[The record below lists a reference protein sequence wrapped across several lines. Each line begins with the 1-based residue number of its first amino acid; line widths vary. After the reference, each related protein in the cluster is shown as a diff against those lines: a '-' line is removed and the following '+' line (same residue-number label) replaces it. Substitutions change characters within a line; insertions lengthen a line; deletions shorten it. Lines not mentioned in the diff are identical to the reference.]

1 MNWAVDEAGTPRP
14 FTAVACDDG
23 EVRKL
28 GGGLTA
34 VACVSYVELRPR
46 GASLGLIHVDGL
58 DATSVLSHLVSSISA
73 PPGVIFLDSI
83 TIGGFNVV
91 SLAGLSR
98 LTGMPVVVV
107 YTYEP
112 SLGRLKEPLVKHF
125 HDWELRLRAL
135 RPIESARRVVTR
147 RGELHLVNWGVDADE
162 AARLVESY
170 QLFTRVPEPLRVAHR
185 LASEAS
191 HVLGRAEVSQRGPSP
206 SGS

>member
-1 MNWAVDEAGTPRP
+1 MTPGADGVRP

-46 GASLGLIHVDGL
+46 GASFGVIHVDGL
-58 DATSVLSHLVSSISA
+58 DATSVLSHLVKTIST
-73 PPGVIFLDSI
+73 PPGVVFLDSI

-91 SLAGLSR
+91 SIAGLSK
-98 LTGMPVVVV
+98 LTGMSIVVV
-107 YTYEP
+107 YTYSP
-112 SLGRLKEPLVKHF
+112 SLERLREPLVKHF
-125 HDWELRLRAL
+125 PDWELRLRAL
-135 RPIESARRVVTR
+135 RPIEGAERVVTR
-147 RGELHLVNWGVDADE
+147 RGELYLVTWGVSAEE

-191 HVLGRAEVSQRGPSP
+191 HVLCQDDARPRGPAP
-206 SGS
+206 